1 MKYFSIIHF
10 RSRDTTVCLP
20 VCLFI
25 YLSVRCRRE
34 EKRTEDLLITRNEIL
49 VIIKVFRL
57 QRKILLLFLGFFFPI
72 IIIRAFRLRRKDLLL
87 LCFFIIFFF

>member
-20 VCLFI
+20 VCLSI
-25 YLSVRCRRE
+25 CLSVRCHRE

-49 VIIKVFRL
+49 VKVFR
-57 QRKILLLFLGFFFPI
+57 
-72 IIIRAFRLRRKDLLL
+72 FRRNWNYNSVLEGIFEKDRRSWECGPLEESHVKVNKKDNP
-87 LCFFIIFFF
+87 